1 MAIPPCMCPIL
12 PDNHTK
18 WNNSRL
24 DITKEKFSETKVIV
38 IKNYFKMQ
46 LEIII
51 PSEVSQKEKEKYQMI
66 SLICGI

>member
-1 MAIPPCMCPIL
+1 MAIPPCMWRIL
-12 PDNHTK
+12 SDNHTK

-51 PSEVSQKEKEKYQMI
+51 PSKVTQKEKDKYQII